1 MCQRVATHGNI
12 YTNGNIYRVSKEK
25 RKTVKDFGSAEDF
38 AIWAWYAN
46 RIGVNSFLELY
57 FEQKSVMEGSTLR
70 SPVKNGKDREE
81 SIWEMAK
88 SASGTRKP
96 GTPRGTA
103 SAARSTSPPRRSF
116 ALRANT
122 NSGAERQVASR
133 DIKIY
138 WLAD

>member
-1 MCQRVATHGNI
+1 MCQRVA
-12 YTNGNIYRVSKEK
+12 TNGNIYRVSKEK

-46 RIGVNSFLELY
+46 RIGVKSFLELY

-88 SASGTRKP
+88 SASGTHQGKQTPNQVRQSSQGLLFCPEQVGRKV
-96 GTPRGTA
+96 
-103 SAARSTSPPRRSF
+103 
-116 ALRANT
+116 L
-122 NSGAERQVASR
+122 
-133 DIKIY
+133 
-138 WLAD
+138 